1 MTSERL
7 KIVCS
12 VTVFRLEFVSVP
24 IADQLQSNFYK
35 LSCVRER
42 IKKLDNKSTMYSVVK
57 CL

>member
-1 MTSERL
+1 MTSERF

-24 IADQLQSNFYK
+24 IADQLQSIFYK
-35 LSCVRER
+35 LSCVKER
-42 IKKLDNKSTMYSVVK
+42 ITKLDYKSTMYSVVK